1 MKQLFLLLFAFSSIT
16 LMAQRHDGPP
26 PKMDSATMRTMDI
39 KRLKSADLG
48 LSDVQID
55 SVININQEMRSQM
68 HQQTKK
74 DKAEKKKV
82 RQEMETYQ
90 LARLKTALGDDKLAK
105 EVMDY
110 YKKNRGPRG
119 GHGDGDND
127 MPPPPPGG
135 SDMEFDN

>member
-1 MKQLFLLLFAFSSIT
+1 
-16 LMAQRHDGPP
+16 MAQRHDGPP
-26 PKMDSATMRTMDI
+26 PKMDSATMRAMDI

-74 DKAEKKKV
+74 DKAEKKKE
-82 RQEMETYQ
+82 RQEMESYQ
-90 LARLKTALGDDKLAK
+90 LTRLKTALGDDKLAQ

-110 YKKNRGPRG
+110 YKKNKGPRGG
-119 GHGDGDND
+119 GHGDGGDE